1 MALVIRL
8 RKMGKNNYQTFRL
21 VVLDKRRP
29 RDGKYVEMLGWYNP
43 CVEKNNLLI
52 KNDRVLYWLEK
63 GAILSDRARAL
74 VKKAAPEVIKGFNQ
88 KKMNAKAKPKKAE
101 KKVETKAKVATP
113 SKTPAPEKEAAAP
126 AKAKAKKKQ

>member
-43 CVEKNNLLI
+43 CVEKNNLSI
-52 KNDRVLYWLEK
+52 KNDRVQYWLEK
-63 GAILSDRARAL
+63 GAILSERARAL
-74 VKKAAPEVIKGFNQ
+74 VKKAAPDVIKDFYQ
-88 KKMNAKAKPKKAE
+88 KKIKIKEAIVAKEVKTEKTSAKAKTAS
-101 KKVETKAKVATP
+101 KAKDTG
-113 SKTPAPEKEAAAP
+113 
-126 AKAKAKKKQ
+126 KAKKSK